1 MDVEF
6 LGTAGAT
13 TTPRPGCFC
22 RICVEARERGVPY
35 ARTGPSTFV
44 HGPGVLFDTP
54 EESSYQLARA
64 EIREVQAAFYSHWH
78 PDHVMGRRVWE
89 GLNADWRSWPPRKT
103 RTTPVYLPQQVA
115 EDFRA
120 RLGSWEHLL
129 FFAER
134 GWIEI
139 VELTDGETV
148 AVGDTEIRPFRLA
161 EDYVYAFVLER
172 DGRRLLIAPDEL
184 NGWQP
189 PADVRGVDLAVLPMG
204 ICELDALTGER
215 RIPEEHPVLR
225 FEATFPETLGIVD
238 ELDAGRVYLTH
249 VEEIDGLSY
258 DDLRELEAKLQAD
271 GKRVSFA
278 HDTLRVPV

>member
-1 MDVEF
+1 MEVEF

-44 HGPGVLFDTP
+44 HGPDILFDTP
-54 EESSYQLARA
+54 EESAYQLARA
-64 EIREVQAAFYSHWH
+64 GIREVKAAFYSHWH

-89 GLNADWRSWPPRKT
+89 GLNAEWRQWPRPKT
-103 RTTPVYLPQQVA
+103 RTTAVYLPEQVA

-120 RLGSWEHLL
+120 RLGSWEHLEY
-129 FFAER
+129 FVER

-139 VELTDGETV
+139 VEVADGETV
-148 AVGDTEIRPFRLA
+148 TAGDTRVRPFRLA

-184 NGWQP
+184 NGWHP
-189 PADVRGVDLAVLPMG
+189 PAEVRGVDLAVLPMG
-204 ICELDALTGER
+204 ICEFHPLTGER
-215 RIPEEHPVLR
+215 RISAEHPVLR
-225 FEATFPETLGIVD
+225 LEATFPETLEIVD
-238 ELDAGRVYLTH
+238 ELGADGVFLTH

-258 DDLRELEAKLQAD
+258 DDLRELEARVRAD
-271 GKRVSFA
+271 GRRVTFA
-278 HDTLRVPV
+278 HDTLRVAV